1 MKADIVYSDYNKTNV
16 ARNNKRVQDKVQ
28 HESITT

>member
-16 ARNNKRVQDKVQ
+16 ARNNKKVQ
-28 HESITT
+28 NKVQYESATI